1 MRHQNL
7 GSRTLFVAVLT
18 LFSRI
23 VGLAR
28 EILSATLFGHN
39 SGIYDAFLTAWR
51 VPNLFRKLLGE
62 GALSVAL
69 QDGITKADA
78 KEGLAEGAAL
88 FQTTMRLVFA
98 ILLLVCGAG
107 MVIAW
112 SLPDTMPITGAAWLG
127 GDPEA
132 IRELVVRLMPYVVLI
147 CMTALAAG
155 ALNVRGHYSAPSWG
169 PVVFNVGWVCA
180 LIAVGLTWGWES
192 RGGRP
197 PEEVMAMVQALG
209 WGVLIAGFFQMA
221 LQIPAMRA
229 TGLFQRSSP
238 NPARKARARQV
249 LRDAFPLAV
258 GAAVYQLNVLIDG
271 WMAEG
276 MLSDGGPTLY
286 YYANRLQQLPMALI
300 SISASTAVFPALL
313 AMGQKGDLGELRG
326 LHDRTQRGTVFLLLP
341 AAVGL
346 YVLAGPEISVL
357 LEHGEFGAEGVTRAT
372 PALKYLT
379 FALLPGGAALLA
391 TRVYI
396 SMGDKRTPVVYSI
409 LSMILNTGMNVLFLE
424 GYGMDIEGLA
434 LGTAI
439 SSWFHLLLLL
449 HGHRRLGLPKAL
461 SGSGGMIFKMVV
473 AALVMGWVAGA
484 VEESLSEA
492 WGQIGA
498 LVASILLGA
507 LTYFALAAILRIPIQ
522 KELLSKLAKRL
533 RR

>member
-1 MRHQNL
+1 M
-7 GSRTLFVAVLT
+7 
-18 LFSRI
+18 
-23 VGLAR
+23 GLAR
-28 EILSATLFGHN
+28 EILSASLFGHS
-39 SGIYDAFLTAWR
+39 SGIYDAFITAWR

-69 QDGITKADA
+69 QEGITKADA

-88 FQTTMRLVFA
+88 FQATMRLVFA

-112 SLPDTMPITGAAWLG
+112 CLPDTMPITGVAWLG
-127 GDPEA
+127 GDPAA
-132 IRELVVRLMPYVVLI
+132 IRELVVRLMPYVVLV

-169 PVVFNVGWVCA
+169 PIVFNVGWVSA

-192 RGGRP
+192 QGGRP

-209 WGVLIAGFFQMA
+209 WGVLLAGFLQLA
-221 LQIPAMRA
+221 LQVPAMKA
-229 TGLFQRSSP
+229 TGLFQQSAP
-238 NPARKARARQV
+238 DPARKTRAWQV
-249 LRDAFPLAV
+249 LKDALPLAV

-276 MLSDGGPTLY
+276 MLDDGGPTLY

-300 SISASTAVFPALL
+300 SISASTAAFPALL

-357 LEHGEFGAEGVTRAT
+357 LEHGEFGAKGVARAT
-372 PALKYLT
+372 PALQYLT

-396 SMGDKRTPVVYSI
+396 SMGDKRTPVVYSV
-409 LSMILNTGMNVLFLE
+409 LSMILNTGLNVLFLR
-424 GYGMDIEGLA
+424 GFGDVAPMDIEGLA

-461 SGSGGMIFKMVV
+461 SGSAGMVSKMVI
-473 AALVMGWVAGA
+473 AALAMGWVAGQA
-484 VEESLSEA
+484 EESLRGS
-492 WGQIGA
+492 WGQIAA
-498 LVASILLGA
+498 LTVAILLGA
-507 LTYFALAAILRIPIQ
+507 LTYFALAAALRIPIQ
-522 KELLSKLAKRL
+522 RELLSKLAKRL
-533 RR
+533 RP